1 MQESSSPTLPH
12 VIAFLVELTRV
23 LDCFPCSVYCPT
35 VVWQT
40 QGGKQ
45 MLAKWKWLPQWIFL
59 PVNRFSPL
67 IRILFLGPCR
77 EDATF
82 LESGILIVNVK
93 GIDTNGWFG
102 NIMIDPKIILFI
114 VILSGERLLVQLL
127 LWPPFHPR
135 KTHFYL
141 SGERCSDATELGTN
155 LSSLR
160 CPMCAGTMVSTH
172 PTSYHSPW
180 KCDTCHYT
188 WSCHQVM
195 SLNVRMYR
203 GLVTCPE
210 TAEDLLSFIRR
221 LETVAHP
228 HHYIV
233 LQVDKSKNRYK
244 KIYFP

>member
-59 PVNRFSPL
+59 PVTRFSPL

-102 NIMIDPKIILFI
+102 NIMIGPKIIIFI
-114 VILSGERLLVQLL
+114 VILSGERLFVQLL
-127 LWPPFHPR
+127 LWPPFHHEKPIFISLAKGVLMQQSLEPTWAVSAVPCVQEPWSVLTQPPITLHGNVTR
-135 KTHFYL
+135 VITRGRVTKSCL
-141 SGERCSDATELGTN
+141 LMWECTEDWLHV
-155 LSSLR
+155 LKLQKIFCHSS
-160 CPMCAGTMVSTH
+160 
-172 PTSYHSPW
+172 
-180 KCDTCHYT
+180 
-188 WSCHQVM
+188 
-195 SLNVRMYR
+195 
-203 GLVTCPE
+203 
-210 TAEDLLSFIRR
+210 EDLKLLHILIITLYYR
-221 LETVAHP
+221 
-228 HHYIV
+228 
-233 LQVDKSKNRYK
+233 
-244 KIYFP
+244 